1 MGEENARKAQ
11 LGELISEAQIYRDY
25 REAFC
30 KATGL
35 PLALRSPNKIQC
47 FGPEFDQS
55 PFCALMAR
63 TNNSCAACYA
73 LQKDLERECQL
84 APRTLHCFA
93 GLCETAVPVR
103 VGENLLAFLTTGH
116 VFLHRPTKSQFN
128 RVASYLLKWGNEV
141 DLKSF
146 EEAYFNTRVLEEDHY
161 AACIRL
167 LEIFAKHLGE
177 CANHLIQQHA
187 QTELLSVKR
196 ARTYIAEHA
205 DEDLS
210 LARIAK
216 VVNVSANY
224 FSTLFKQATG
234 LNFADYVARVR
245 VEKTKNLLLNP
256 NLRISEIAFE
266 VGFQSLSQFNRSFRR
281 VAGVSPKEYRKSNAL
296 NSATR
301 RI

>member
-1 MGEENARKAQ
+1 MGEANARKAQ
-11 LGELISEAQIYRDY
+11 LGELLSEAQIYRDY
-25 REAFC
+25 GEAFR

-35 PLALRSPNKIQC
+35 PLTLSAPRKLQC
-47 FGPEFDQS
+47 LGSEINQS

-63 TNNSCAACYA
+63 TNKACAACHA
-73 LQKDLERECQL
+73 LQKDLERESQL

-103 VGENLLAFLTTGH
+103 VGENLLAFLATGH
-116 VFLHRPTKSQFN
+116 VFLHRPTRSQFN
-128 RVASYLLKWGNEV
+128 RVASYLLKWGSEV
-141 DLKSF
+141 DLKTF
-146 EEAYFNTRVLEEDHY
+146 EEAYFSTRVLEEDHY

-177 CANHLIQQHA
+177 CANHLIQQQA
-187 QTELLSVKR
+187 QTEPLSVKR

-205 DEDLS
+205 DNDLS
-210 LARIAK
+210 LAGIAK
-216 VVNVSANY
+216 AVNVSANY

-245 VEKTKNLLLNP
+245 IEKTKNLLLNP
-256 NLRISEIAFE
+256 NLRISEVAFE

-281 VAGVSPKEYRKSNAL
+281 IAGVSPKEYRNSNAL
-296 NSATR
+296 SSAAK

>member
-47 FGPEFDQS
+47 FGPESDQS

-63 TNNSCAACYA
+63 TNKACAACYA

-146 EEAYFNTRVLEEDHY
+146 EEAYFNSRVLEEDHY

-205 DEDLS
+205 GEDLS
-210 LARIAK
+210 LGRIAK

-281 VAGVSPKEYRKSNAL
+281 VAGVSPKEYRNSNAL
-296 NSATR
+296 SSATR
-301 RI
+301 QV

>member
-35 PLALRSPNKIQC
+35 PLALRSPNTIQC

-161 AACIRL
+161 SACIRL

-210 LARIAK
+210 LASIAK

-234 LNFADYVARVR
+234 LNFADYVARPR
-245 VEKTKNLLLNP
+245 AENITNLLLNT

-281 VAGVSPKEYRKSNAL
+281 VAGVSPKEYRNSNAL
-296 NSATR
+296 SSATR
-301 RI
+301 QI

>member
-1 MGEENARKAQ
+1 MGEANARKVQ
-11 LGELISEAQIYRDY
+11 LGELLSESQIYRDY
-25 REAFC
+25 REAFQ

-35 PLALRSPNKIQC
+35 PLRLGAPGKLQC
-47 FGPEFDQS
+47 LGSEINQS

-63 TNNSCAACYA
+63 TNKACAACYA
-73 LQKDLERECQL
+73 LQRDLERESRL

-103 VGENLLAFLTTGH
+103 VGENLLAFLATGH

-128 RVASYLLKWGNEV
+128 RVASYLLKWGSEV

-146 EEAYFNTRVLEEDHY
+146 EEAYLNTRVLEEDHY
-161 AACIRL
+161 TACIRL

-187 QTELLSVKR
+187 QAEPLSVKK

-205 DEDLS
+205 DDDLS
-210 LARIAK
+210 LARISKA
-216 VVNVSANY
+216 VNVSANY

-245 VEKTKNLLLNP
+245 IGKTKNLLLNP
-256 NLRISEIAFE
+256 NLRISEIAFD

-281 VAGVSPKEYRKSNAL
+281 VVGVSPKEYRNSSAL

-301 RI
+301 QI

>member
-11 LGELISEAQIYRDY
+11 LGELISEAQIYQDY

-47 FGPEFDQS
+47 SGLELDQS
-55 PFCALMAR
+55 PFCALMVR
-63 TNNSCAACYA
+63 TNKACAACYA
-73 LQKDLERECQL
+73 LQKDLERESQL

-116 VFLHRPTKSQFN
+116 VFLHRPTKSQFS

-141 DLKSF
+141 DLKSI
-146 EEAYFNTRVLEEDHY
+146 EEAYFNARVLEEDHY

-187 QTELLSVKR
+187 QTEPLSVKR
-196 ARTYIAEHA
+196 ARTYIAEHV
-205 DEDLS
+205 DDDLS
-210 LARIAK
+210 LGRIAK

-224 FSTLFKQATG
+224 FSTLFRQAIG
-234 LNFADYVARVR
+234 LNFADYVSRVR
-245 VEKTKNLLLNP
+245 IEKTKNLLLNP

-281 VAGVSPKEYRKSNAL
+281 VTGASPKEYRNLNAL
-296 NSATR
+296 SSATR

>member
-1 MGEENARKAQ
+1 MGEANARKAQ
-11 LGELISEAQIYRDY
+11 LGEILSEAQIYHDY
-25 REAFC
+25 REAFR

-35 PLALRSPNKIQC
+35 PLTLSPPGKTQR
-47 FGPEFDQS
+47 FGSELNQS
-55 PFCALMAR
+55 PFCALMAQ
-63 TNNSCAACYA
+63 TNKSCAACYA
-73 LQKDLERECQL
+73 LQRDLEREAQL

-103 VGENLLAFLTTGH
+103 VGENLVAFLSTGQ

-128 RVASYLLKWGNEV
+128 RVASHLLKWGSEV

-146 EEAYFNTRVLEEDHY
+146 EEAYFNTLVLEEDHY

-167 LEIFAKHLGE
+167 LEIFARHLGD
-177 CANHLIQQHA
+177 CASRLIQTHSSIEHA
-187 QTELLSVKR
+187 SVTR
-196 ARTYIAEHA
+196 ARVFIGEHA
-205 DEDLS
+205 DDELS
-210 LARIAK
+210 LIRIAK
-216 VVNVSANY
+216 AVNVSANY

-245 VEKTKNLLLNP
+245 IEKTKNLLLNP

-281 VAGVSPKEYRKSNAL
+281 IAGVSPKEYTNSDAL
-296 NSATR
+296 SSVAK

>member
-1 MGEENARKAQ
+1 MGEENARKDQ
-11 LGELISEAQIYRDY
+11 LGDLLSEAQIYRDY

-30 KATGL
+30 RATGL
-35 PLALRSPNKIQC
+35 PLALSSLNKMQR
-47 FGPEFDQS
+47 FGSELNQS
-55 PFCALMAR
+55 PFCVLMAR
-63 TNNSCAACYA
+63 TNTACAACYA
-73 LQKDLERECQL
+73 LQQDLERESRL

-103 VGENLLAFLTTGH
+103 VGENLLAFLATGH

-128 RVASYLLKWGNEV
+128 RVASYLLKWGSEV

-187 QTELLSVKR
+187 QIEPLSVKR

-205 DEDLS
+205 EDDLS

-216 VVNVSANY
+216 AVNVSANY

-234 LNFADYVARVR
+234 LNFAEYVARVR

-281 VAGVSPKEYRKSNAL
+281 VAGVSPKEYRNSNAL
-296 NSATR
+296 SSATR
-301 RI
+301 QI

>member
-1 MGEENARKAQ
+1 MGEENARKAK

-35 PLALRSPNKIQC
+35 ALALRSPNKIQC

-63 TNNSCAACYA
+63 TNKACAACYA

-116 VFLHRPTKSQFN
+116 VFLHRPTKSHFN

-210 LARIAK
+210 LANIAK

-281 VAGVSPKEYRKSNAL
+281 VAGVSPKEYRNSNAL
-296 NSATR
+296 SSATR
-301 RI
+301 QI

>member
-1 MGEENARKAQ
+1 MGEANARKVR
-11 LGELISEAQIYRDY
+11 LGEILSEAQIYRDY

-30 KATGL
+30 RATGL
-35 PLALRSPNKIQC
+35 PLALRSLNKMQR
-47 FGPEFDQS
+47 FGSEINQS

-63 TNNSCAACYA
+63 TNKACAACYA
-73 LQKDLERECQL
+73 LQKDLERQSQL

-103 VGENLLAFLTTGH
+103 VGENLLAFLATGH

-177 CANHLIQQHA
+177 CANHLIQQRT
-187 QTELLSVKR
+187 QTEPLSVKR

-205 DEDLS
+205 EDDLS

-216 VVNVSANY
+216 AVNVSANY

-245 VEKTKNLLLNP
+245 IEKTKNLLLNP

-281 VAGVSPKEYRKSNAL
+281 IAGVSPKEYRNSNAL
-296 NSATR
+296 SSAAR
-301 RI
+301 QI

>member
-1 MGEENARKAQ
+1 MGEENTRKAK
-11 LGELISEAQIYRDY
+11 LGELISEAQVYRDY

-47 FGPEFDQS
+47 FGPELDQS

-63 TNNSCAACYA
+63 TNKACAACYA
-73 LQKDLERECQL
+73 LQKDLERESQL

-103 VGENLLAFLTTGH
+103 VGENLLAFLATGH

-128 RVASYLLKWGNEV
+128 RVASCLLKWGNEV

-187 QTELLSVKR
+187 QTEPISVKR
-196 ARTYIAEHA
+196 ARTYIAAHA

-281 VAGVSPKEYRKSNAL
+281 VAGVSPKEYRNL
-296 NSATR
+296 NTLSSVTR
-301 RI
+301 QI